1 MPNPMTRRRAL
12 PWLFAA
18 ATAPIVATT
27 SLQVAAAPLVEGET
41 LPQGYGRC
49 SACAC
54 AGYTGSGDIC
64 QNCGHNYRTHW

>member
-1 MPNPMTRRRAL
+1 MPKPMTRRRAL

-18 ATAPIVATT
+18 ASFPVVGTM

-49 SACAC
+49 SAC
-54 AGYTGSGDIC
+54 IC
-64 QNCGHNYRTHW
+64 PAYGGNQDLCTNCGHNFATHW